1 MTVLGIEFKSPIS
14 CSREKNTTESLP
26 FLVAANPT
34 NYGKPC
40 KLSTAEAIAAT
51 FYIVGLKDNAVEIMS
66 QFKWGP
72 HFLELNRE
80 LLEEYSSAKT
90 SAEVVKIQNRFIGG

>member
-1 MTVLGIEFKSPIS
+1 MFRGKKYHKF
-14 CSREKNTTESLP
+14 LP

-34 NYGKPC
+34 NYGKPS

-66 QFKWGP
+66 QFKWGL
-72 HFLELNRE
+72 HFLKLNNE
-80 LLEEYSSAKT
+80 LLEAYSSAKT
-90 SAEVVKIQNRFIGG
+90 NVQKL